1 MKLAVPSDA
10 APRPPADYEVHP
22 VPARTDSRRLA
33 MLAGLVAFV
42 TLSSLYLALRGTE
55 KPLVPSAAPH
65 AAPHAALMPANAQA
79 PDVAAMVDRLAAR
92 MRQEPDNGAGWR
104 MLAKSYAALGRFADS
119 AAAYGK
125 AAALLPPDAGLLA
138 DYADVSAMAQSG
150 GFQGEPAR
158 LIRQAL
164 ELDGR
169 HPKALTLAGTEAY
182 RRGDF
187 GSAHRYWDKAMQV
200 LPAESELA
208 ATVRGA
214 IAELEARRTG
224 RVAPAG

>member
-1 MKLAVPSDA
+1 
-10 APRPPADYEVHP
+10 
-22 VPARTDSRRLA
+22 

-55 KPLVPSAAPH
+55 KPLDEPISPH
-65 AAPHAALMPANAQA
+65 AARVSENAQA
-79 PDVAAMVDRLAAR
+79 PEVAAMVDRLAAR
-92 MRQEPDNGAGWR
+92 MRQEPGNGPGWR

-125 AAALLPPDAGLLA
+125 AVALLPPDAGLLA

-150 GFQGEPAR
+150 AFQGEPAR
-158 LIRQAL
+158 LIRRAL
-164 ELDGR
+164 ELDAR

-182 RRGDF
+182 RHGDF
-187 GSAHRYWDKAMQV
+187 ASAHRYWYKAMEM
-200 LPAESELA
+200 LPADSELA

-214 IAELEARRTG
+214 IMELEARRAD
-224 RVAPAG
+224 RVPPAR

>member
-1 MKLAVPSDA
+1 MKLAVPSVVT
-10 APRPPADYEVHP
+10 PRPPVDYEVRP
-22 VPARTDSRRLA
+22 LAAGTDSRRLA

-42 TLSSLYLALRGTE
+42 TMSSLYLALRDTE

-65 AAPHAALMPANAQA
+65 AAPVPAHEQA
-79 PDVAAMVDRLAAR
+79 PEVAAMVDRLAAR
-92 MRQEPDNGAGWR
+92 MRQEPDNGPGWR

-125 AAALLPPDAGLLA
+125 AASLLPPDAGLLA
-138 DYADVSAMAQSG
+138 DYADVSAMARSG
-150 GFQGEPAR
+150 SFQGEPAR

-187 GSAHRYWDKAMQV
+187 ASAHRYWDKAMQV

-214 IAELEARRTG
+214 IAELEARRAG

>member
-1 MKLAVPSDA
+1 MKFPVSADLPPTTPVDCEIRSEAATHQSLGLPAIVGVAVFLALCA
-10 APRPPADYEVHP
+10 
-22 VPARTDSRRLA
+22 
-33 MLAGLVAFV
+33 
-42 TLSSLYLALRGTE
+42 LYLLVRGAD
-55 KPLVPSAAPH
+55 KPAARPYAVSAE
-65 AAPHAALMPANAQA
+65 PAQRHEGADMQ
-79 PDVAAMVDRLAAR
+79 AMVELFAAR
-92 MRQEPDNGAGWR
+92 LKQEPGNGPGWK
-104 MLAKSYAALGRFADS
+104 MLAKSYAAMGRFADS

-200 LPAESELA
+200 LPADSELA

-214 IAELEARRTG
+214 IAELETG
-224 RVAPAG
+224 RAGRVSPAG